1 MEKSS
6 SESDGF
12 RILLIRFSSIG
23 DIILTT
29 PLIKK
34 IREKYP
40 YSRIDYL
47 TMDRYGELLRGN
59 PHIDNLYLIKSNMP
73 SHELIEIA
81 RKLSRHGYDY
91 LFDLHRSSRSALFR
105 LCIRS
110 EKKYRLNKR
119 YLKRILLILLK
130 INLYREPYSVVN
142 RYFHAAGDLHVNPD
156 ADTEIWISRK
166 KLEECQRKIHSLLK
180 IKTEIRSDDEIL
192 RIERDLLQLNRS
204 VKIIS
209 MMPFATWQTKE
220 WGSAR
225 FSELGIR
232 LSGENTVILIHG
244 GAEDRARADSLA
256 DAIGVRAIPI
266 AGRTTLLESAL
277 LLSISECL
285 ITNDTGIM
293 HMGAAVRIPVV
304 AIFGS
309 TTEEL
314 GFFPFR
320 SEGEVIQADL
330 NCRPCTA
337 KGLRQ
342 CPKGHFRCMNDITVD
357 EVYSAVENF
366 L

>member
-6 SESDGF
+6 SESEGL

-34 IREKYP
+34 MREEYP
-40 YSRIDYL
+40 DSRIDYL
-47 TMDRYGELLRGN
+47 TLDRYGELLRDN
-59 PHIDNLYLIKSNMP
+59 PHLDNLYLIKSSMP
-73 SHELIEIA
+73 FHELIESA
-81 RKLSRHGYDY
+81 REFSRHGYDY

-110 EKKYRLNKR
+110 EKKHRLNKR
-119 YLKRILLILLK
+119 YLKRILLVSFK

-142 RYFHAAGDLHVNPD
+142 RYFQAAGELHINPD

-166 KLEECQRKIHSLLK
+166 KLKECQRRIHSLLK
-180 IKTEIRSDDEIL
+180 IKTEIRGNDELL

-204 VKIIS
+204 VTIIS

-220 WGSAR
+220 WGSDR
-225 FSELGIR
+225 FSELGR
-232 LSGENTVILIHG
+232 KLSGEDTVILIHG
-244 GAEDRARADSLA
+244 GLEDMARADSLA

-266 AGRTTLLESAL
+266 AGKTTLLESAL

-293 HMGAAVRIPVV
+293 HMGAAARIPVV

-320 SEGEVIQADL
+320 FEGEVMQADL

-337 KGLRQ
+337 KGLRR
-342 CPKGHFRCMNDITVD
+342 CPKGHFRCMNDIAVD
-357 EVYSAVENF
+357 KVYSAVKKF